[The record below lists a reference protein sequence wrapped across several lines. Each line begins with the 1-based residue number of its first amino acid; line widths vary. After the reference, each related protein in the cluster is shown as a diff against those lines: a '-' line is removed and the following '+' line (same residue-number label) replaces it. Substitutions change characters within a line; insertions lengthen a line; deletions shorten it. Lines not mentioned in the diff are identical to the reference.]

1 MLPGLNTD
9 VAADGC
15 AYHVQTEDLGE
26 KNPMILTLV
35 YKGGAVVLR
44 ERLEYGEIFGGKL
57 SAPQIKTLMEAQ
69 HRRVMRRV
77 AAGDLAIE
85 PDARLRE
92 ASVAPPP
99 RPLSGP
105 PPSSAPDLVD
115 DLIEAYLRTRRQT
128 TPRQETDPHPRRG
141 TLEAEAIPGGG

>member
-9 VAADGC
+9 VGVDKA

-26 KNPMILTLV
+26 KNPIILTLV

-77 AAGDLAIE
+77 AAGDAAFE
-85 PDARLRE
+85 SDAHLRE
-92 ASVAPPP
+92 ASVPPSP

-105 PPSSAPDLVD
+105 PASPAPDLVD
-115 DLIEAYLRTRRQT
+115 DLIEEYLRAHRQA
-128 TPRQETDPHPRRG
+128 TPR
-141 TLEAEAIPGGG
+141 